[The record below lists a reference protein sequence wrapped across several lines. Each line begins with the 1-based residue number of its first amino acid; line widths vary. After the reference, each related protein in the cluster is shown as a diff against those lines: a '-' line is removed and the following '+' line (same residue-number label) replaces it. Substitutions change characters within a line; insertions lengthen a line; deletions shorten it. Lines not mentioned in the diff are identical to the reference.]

1 MTKYLLV
8 YRAPVSAAEQMANT
22 DPEAAQAG
30 MDARMAWSQRAGSA
44 IVDPGSPLQAV
55 SSDVEADPVG
65 GYSISRWAA
74 PRMLAEVLTPW
85 LRGRAGQL
93 VTIEAVNELGIAE
106 GSAVTAIV
114 KASDVILA
122 VDS

>member
-44 IVDPGSPLQAV
+44 IVDLGSPLQAV
-55 SSDVEADPVG
+55 SSDGEGAPSAATRSWRRTPSKRSRTSWAATLTQSG
-65 GYSISRWAA
+65 AAQSRFTSSSRWAA
-74 PRMLAEVLTPW
+74 TRMLAEVLTPW
-85 LRGRAGQL
+85 LL
-93 VTIEAVNELGIAE
+93 VVPAN
-106 GSAVTAIV
+106 
-114 KASDVILA
+114 
-122 VDS
+122 